1 MIDRSVDIL
10 QLGTA
15 GAGGG
20 AGGVLP
26 HVPGEDGGA
35 GAQQPLEPAAAN
47 TVVTAV

>member
-10 QLGTA
+10 GSGGA
-15 GAGGG
+15 GAGAG
-20 AGGVLP
+20 AGVLA

-35 GAQQPLEPAAAN
+35 GAQQPLEPAAGN

>member
-1 MIDRSVDIL
+1 MDIL
-10 QLGTA
+10 QLGS
-15 GAGGG
+15 GGGG
-20 AGGVLP
+20 AGVLP

>member
-10 QLGTA
+10 QLGS
-15 GAGGG
+15 AGGG
-20 AGGVLP
+20 AGVLS

>member
-1 MIDRSVDIL
+1 MDIL
-10 QLGTA
+10 QLGS
-15 GAGGG
+15 GG
-20 AGGVLP
+20 AGVLP

>member
-1 MIDRSVDIL
+1 MDIL
-10 QLGTA
+10 QLSSGGT
-15 GAGGG
+15 GGG
-20 AGGVLP
+20 AGVLS

>member
-1 MIDRSVDIL
+1 MDIL

-20 AGGVLP
+20 AGVLP

-47 TVVTAV
+47 TVVAAV

>member
-1 MIDRSVDIL
+1 MDIL
-10 QLGTA
+10 QLSSGGTGA
-15 GAGGG
+15 GA
-20 AGGVLP
+20 GVLP

>member
-1 MIDRSVDIL
+1 MTDRSVDIHH
-10 QLGTA
+10 LGS
-15 GAGGG
+15 GG
-20 AGGVLP
+20 AGAGVLP